1 MRQDLHNN
9 IKVLSVF
16 DPIDLGTGNTAK
28 VGEIID
34 RQDASALEFIIQT
47 GSLADADAT
56 FVVLVEDGDASD
68 LVADGTAV
76 DDKYL
81 LGTEAGASFIFSD
94 DNKIA
99 KIGYTG
105 VKRYVR
111 LTVTPAANTGAVLIS
126 ACAIL
131 GSLRGAPNTTQ
142 LA

>member
-9 IKVLSVF
+9 IQVLSVI
-16 DPIDLGTGNTAK
+16 DPYDHGTGDTAK

-34 RQDASALEFIIQT
+34 RQDAQALEFIIQT

-56 FVVLVEDGDASD
+56 FTVLVEDGDASD
-68 LVADGTAV
+68 LTGGAAV
-76 DDKYL
+76 VDAEL

-94 DNKIA
+94 DNKVA
-99 KIGYTG
+99 KIGYLG
-105 VKRYVR
+105 SKRYVR
-111 LTVTPAANTGAVLIS
+111 LTLTPANNTGAVLVS

-131 GSLRGAPNTTQ
+131 SGLRGAPNTTQ

>member
-1 MRQDLHNN
+1 MRQDLHDN

-16 DPIDLGTGNTAK
+16 DPIDLGTGDTAK

-34 RQDASALEFIIQT
+34 RQDAAALEFIIQT

-56 FVVLVEDGDASD
+56 FTVLVEEGDISTMSD
-68 LVADGTAV
+68 AAAVADA
-76 DDKYL
+76 DL
-81 LGTEAGASFIFSD
+81 LGTEASASFVFSD

-99 KIGYTG
+99 KIGYIG
-105 VKRYVR
+105 AKRYVR
-111 LTVTPAANTGAVLIS
+111 LTVTPANNTGAVLIS

>member
-9 IKVLSVF
+9 IQVLSVI
-16 DPIDLGTGNTAK
+16 DPIDLGTGDTAK

-34 RQDASALEFIIQT
+34 RQNATALEFIIQT
-47 GSLADADAT
+47 GSLADANAT

-68 LVADGTAV
+68 LTGGAAV
-76 DDKYL
+76 DDTEL

-99 KIGYTG
+99 KIGYIG
-105 VKRYVR
+105 SKRYVR
-111 LTVTPAANTGAVLIS
+111 LTITPSGNTGAVLIS

>member
-9 IKVLSVF
+9 IQVLSVI
-16 DPIDLGTGNTAK
+16 DPYDHGTGDTAK

-34 RQDASALEFIIQT
+34 RQDAQALEFIIQT

-56 FVVLVEDGDASD
+56 FTVLVEDGDNSVLSD
-68 LVADGTAV
+68 NAAV
-76 DDKYL
+76 VDAEL

-94 DNKIA
+94 DNKVA
-99 KIGYTG
+99 KIGYLG
-105 VKRYVR
+105 NKRYVR
-111 LTVTPAANTGAVLIS
+111 LTLTPANNTGAVLVS

-131 GSLRGAPNTTQ
+131 SSLRAAPNTTQ